1 MDLALYGMDLALKIY
16 VGGYLMACVIA
27 VVVAVR
33 DRQTIS
39 LFSSG
44 YREFMAA
51 PWKTTSFAVAAIGM
65 TWIAPYTGD
74 PTWDYFDAAF
84 MSLLTFASAPWAIG
98 TLYLFLRRKISASH
112 AYVAMCCWLFS
123 ASWSYD
129 LYILLRDG
137 QYPIT
142 WLPNIFA
149 ASVLYISAGLMWNLE
164 WRQNRGVIFAFMEKG
179 WPQAAAQA
187 NFIHIFGYAMPF
199 MILVAAS
206 ILYFVL

>member
-1 MDLALYGMDLALKIY
+1 MALALMIY
-16 VGGYLMACVIA
+16 IGGYLLACGVA

-39 LFSSG
+39 LFSAG
-44 YREFMAA
+44 YRKFMAV
-51 PWKTTSFAVAAIGM
+51 PWKMTSFAVAASGM
-65 TWIAPYTGD
+65 TWIAPYTSD

-84 MSLLTFASAPWAIG
+84 MSLLTFISAPWAVG
-98 TLYLFLRRKISASH
+98 TLYLFFRHKASAAH
-112 AYVAMCCWLFS
+112 AYVALCCWLFS

-149 ASVLYISAGLMWNLE
+149 ASVLYAAAGLMWNLE
-164 WRQNRGVIFAFMEKG
+164 WRQNRGVIFAFMEG
-179 WPQAAAQA
+179 EWPQAAAQG
-187 NFIHIFGYAMPF
+187 NFIRVLGYAMPF
-199 MILVAAS
+199 MILVTAS

>member
-1 MDLALYGMDLALKIY
+1 MTLALAVY
-16 VGGYLMACVIA
+16 VGIYLLACVIA
-27 VVVAVR
+27 IVVAFR
-33 DRQTIS
+33 EKKTIS
-39 LFSSG
+39 LFSAG
-44 YREFMAA
+44 YREFMAV
-51 PWKTTSFAVAAIGM
+51 PWKVASFAVAAIGM

-74 PTWDYFDAAF
+74 PTWDYFDAAM

-98 TLYLFLRRKISASH
+98 TLYLFLRRKARAAH
-112 AYVAMCCWLFS
+112 AYVAMCSWLFS
-123 ASWSYD
+123 ASWCYD

-149 ASVLYISAGLMWNLE
+149 ASVLYIAAGLMWNLE
-164 WRQNRGVIFAFMEKG
+164 WRPNRGVIFAFMEKG

-187 NFIHIFGYAMPF
+187 GFIRVFGYAMPF

-206 ILYFVL
+206 ILYFVV